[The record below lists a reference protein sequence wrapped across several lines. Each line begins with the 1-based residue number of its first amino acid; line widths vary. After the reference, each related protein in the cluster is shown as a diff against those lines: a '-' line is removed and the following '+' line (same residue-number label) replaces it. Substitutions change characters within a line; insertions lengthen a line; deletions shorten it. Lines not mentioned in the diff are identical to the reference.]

1 VSLWAARPGE
11 ATFGPAINETHMPA
25 SSSLPGLIKWLG
37 RDEWREPF
45 EDVLWLHVGPACEQ
59 AGIGFED
66 IGDILGPHHATALW
80 GCAFEDFLTRTL
92 EPDGRNIVD
101 DYLKRR
107 GWKETGPNR
116 RYMQALRGSVMSLY
130 EVSGIVPGE
139 AFLARDLVRGGEPVR
154 VSERSATQSLAQ
166 WERIGARV
174 VELDGKLILGGGLL
188 PFTHEAAEEVVQVF
202 KTTRTRARRELGK
215 LAKDEGIAGAVRP
228 DPRAVDRLVFEGAAP
243 VFTNL
248 WLADV
253 LPRAMDPVLPTLVNS
268 EGDEIAFHTVHYAFR
283 PGTTA
288 DMVRER
294 LRTVEAF
301 DEASETFWNWI
312 EAERA
317 PAKSSGA
324 RRGAKPV
331 AGKARTFSVK
341 LDDRAV
347 VLGNIELSDDAV
359 SLSAN
364 SRSRAEHGQALLT
377 APLGKLVRA
386 PLTQIQTV
394 EQLVASR
401 PARETAP
408 ADEIPPDV
416 QASIVHETLDSHYRA
431 ALDQPLNML
440 GGKTP
445 RACARTKAGREK
457 VAGWLKLLESQ
468 SSRRGRDAD
477 DPMGS
482 YDFGWMWTELGIAD
496 LRR

>member
-1 VSLWAARPGE
+1 
-11 ATFGPAINETHMPA
+11 
-25 SSSLPGLIKWLG
+25 
-37 RDEWREPF
+37 
-45 EDVLWLHVGPACEQ
+45 
-59 AGIGFED
+59 
-66 IGDILGPHHATALW
+66 
-80 GCAFEDFLTRTL
+80 
-92 EPDGRNIVD
+92 
-101 DYLKRR
+101 
-107 GWKETGPNR
+107 
-116 RYMQALRGSVMSLY
+116 
-130 EVSGIVPGE
+130 
-139 AFLARDLVRGGEPVR
+139 
-154 VSERSATQSLAQ
+154 
-166 WERIGARV
+166 
-174 VELDGKLILGGGLL
+174 
-188 PFTHEAAEEVVQVF
+188 
-202 KTTRTRARRELGK
+202 
-215 LAKDEGIAGAVRP
+215 
-228 DPRAVDRLVFEGAAP
+228 

-248 WLADV
+248 WLANV
-253 LPRAMDPVLPTLVNS
+253 LPRAMDPVLPTLLNN
-268 EGDEIAFHTVHYAFR
+268 EGDEIAFHTVHFAFR

-301 DEASETFWNWI
+301 EEASETFWNWI

-331 AGKARTFSVK
+331 ASKARTFSVT
-341 LDDRAV
+341 LDDGAV
-347 VLGNIELSDDAV
+347 VLGNIELSDNAV

-364 SRSRAEHGQALLT
+364 SKSRAERGQALLT
-377 APLGKLVRA
+377 ALLGKLVRA

-416 QASIVHETLDSHYRA
+416 QASIVHETLNNHYRA
-431 ALDQPLNML
+431 ALDQPLAML

-457 VAGWLKLLESQ
+457 VAGWLKFLESE
-468 SSRRGRDAD
+468 SSRRGRDTD

>member
-1 VSLWAARPGE
+1 
-11 ATFGPAINETHMPA
+11 MPA
-25 SSSLPGLIKWLG
+25 SSSLAGLIKWLG

-59 AGIGFED
+59 ADIEFED

-80 GCAFEDFLTRTL
+80 GCAFEDFLTRIL

-107 GWKETGPNR
+107 GWKETAPSR

-154 VSERSATQSLAQ
+154 VSERTASRSLAQ

-188 PFTHEAAEEVVQVF
+188 PFTHEASEEVVRVF
-202 KTTRTRARRELGK
+202 KTAGARARRELGK
-215 LAKDEGIAGAVRP
+215 LAKGEGVAGDARP
-228 DPRAVDRLVFEGAAP
+228 DPGAVDRLILEGAAP

-248 WLADV
+248 WLADA
-253 LPRAMDPVLPTLVNS
+253 LPRAMDPALPTLVNS
-268 EGDEIAFHTVHYAFR
+268 DGDEIAFHTVRFAFR

-288 DMVRER
+288 GIVRER

-301 DEASETFWNWI
+301 EEASQTFWNWA
-312 EAERA
+312 EAEGA
-317 PAKSSGA
+317 AAKSSGA
-324 RRGAKPV
+324 RRGAKSA
-331 AGKARTFSVK
+331 AGKVRTYSVT
-341 LDDRAV
+341 LDDGAV
-347 VLGNIELSDDAV
+347 VLGNIELADDAV

-364 SRSRAEHGQALLT
+364 SDSRAERGQALLT
-377 APLGKLVRA
+377 ALLGKLVRA

-401 PARETAP
+401 PDREAAP
-408 ADEIPPDV
+408 ADEIPPHV
-416 QASIVHETLDSHYRA
+416 QASVVHEALDGHYRA
-431 ALDQPLNML
+431 ALDQPLGML

-457 VAGWLKLLESQ
+457 VAGWLKFLEGQ